1 MASSS
6 TALQRVSME
15 NELLAQ
21 AIVILNKI
29 SIEFNLIKLQFDLIE
44 SRQIEEK
51 VAVPQLRF

>member
-1 MASSS
+1 
-6 TALQRVSME
+6 ME

>member
-6 TALQRVSME
+6 SALQRVSME

>member
-51 VAVPQLRF
+51 VTVPQLRF

>member
-1 MASSS
+1 
-6 TALQRVSME
+6 ME

-51 VAVPQLRF
+51 VTVPQLRF